1 MSVKAFLVGV
11 SCYPETKQTELPFCK
26 NDLLELRAALHI
38 GLNVPFENIS
48 ICGMDGIVNIDV
60 FKAKL
65 EEARESLQ
73 DDDTFIF
80 YFTGHAGHITDYGE
94 NCLALSDDFLRQ
106 QKLIDDIGSICAKN
120 KLIIFDCCH
129 AGDFQVENVTS
140 FKIDDT
146 IDEFFEHG
154 YAVMASCSQ
163 DELSGFNAD
172 RKISRYTSYII
183 DALLWKSIIRK
194 GKKSLEDINR
204 LVCQFAKVENSK
216 QPNIQQ
222 HPVFRPCIYGTIL
235 FDVEDYKAYQPANYF
250 EECPKYIIYKVED
263 LSTNAK
269 RIAVHVILK
278 ESCTEVELSQYAL
291 EIKEHLLLSDIY
303 KNERSEARWKGKSVN
318 IVFGYYGFDESDM
331 MNHNYAFRTTWVD
344 ESQDK
349 SHWYKIN
356 GNSNLVND
364 VLVTHQTSYEFIKK
378 LHAENLM
385 PKEEQIR
392 RTREY
397 TTRLINAAENLIA
410 IYREYQNRS
419 LTEAELVEQISPYIK
434 TISDYYFAQN
444 NMPLPPTEIK
454 DWSDSNIC
462 LASTIHDMTL
472 FYSPT
477 QLKKRTA
484 DDRIA
489 IMNNMISRYQENL
502 EQLRNIEASLS
513 F

>member
-11 SCYPETKQTELPFCK
+11 SYYPGTRQNKLPFCK
-26 NDLLELRAALHI
+26 NDLLELRTALHK

-48 ICGMDGIVNIDV
+48 ICGIDGIVNRDV
-60 FKAKL
+60 F
-65 EEARESLQ
+65 EAQLDETCESLQ
-73 DDDTFIF
+73 DNDTFIF
-80 YFTGHAGHITDYGE
+80 YFTGHAGNNTTYGG
-94 NCLALSDDFLRQ
+94 NYLALSDKFLSQ
-106 QKLIDDIGSICAKN
+106 QQLIDAIGSICAKN

-129 AGDFQVENVTS
+129 AGDFHVENITS

-146 IDEFFEHG
+146 IDKFFERG

-172 RKISRYTSYII
+172 RRISRYTSYII

-216 QPNIQQ
+216 QTSMQQ
-222 HPVFRPCIYGTIL
+222 HPVFRSCIYGTIL
-235 FDVEDYKAYQPANYF
+235 FDVEDYKAYQSADYF
-250 EECPKYIIYKVED
+250 EEYPKYIIFRVED
-263 LSTNAK
+263 LSTNVK

-278 ESCTEVELSQYAL
+278 EPCTEVELSQYAL

-303 KNERSEARWKGKSVN
+303 KNERSEARWKGKPVN

-331 MNHNYAFRTTWVD
+331 INHNYAFRTTWVD

-364 VLVTHQTSYEFIKK
+364 VLVIHQTSYEFIKK
-378 LHAENLM
+378 LYAENQM

-397 TTRLINAAENLIA
+397 TAHLINAAENLIA
-410 IYREYQNRS
+410 VYREYQNRS
-419 LTEAELVEQISPYIK
+419 LTEVELVEQISPYIK
-434 TISDYYFAQN
+434 TINDYYFEQN

-454 DWSDSNIC
+454 DWSDANIC

-477 QLKKRTA
+477 QLKKRTPEN
-484 DDRIA
+484 RIA
-489 IMNNMISRYQENL
+489 IMNNTISRYQENL
-502 EQLRNIEASLS
+502 EKLRNIEASLN